1 MTVRTI
7 RKLPKPSPLQTI
19 IDMSEESLL
28 SDQQEACVSE
38 HQLQALVDVGLAQ
51 SVSKQ
56 YSMVLQRER
65 RQSEVRELQVKFLH
79 NYNYVREQNPFLN
92 TV

>member
-7 RKLPKPSPLQTI
+7 RKRPKTSPFQTI
-19 IDMSEESLL
+19 IDVSEESLL
-28 SDQQEACVSE
+28 SDQQEVCDSE
-38 HQLQALVDVGLAQ
+38 HQLQALVDVDLAQ

-65 RQSEVRELQVKFLH
+65 RQSEVRGLQVKFL
-79 NYNYVREQNPFLN
+79 NYVGEQKPFLN